1 MFFRYHNLGSESR
14 VLHSGGALGPPSF
27 LLFSSIHYQTE
38 FRNALCQ
45 EISCRERDPTIYMM
59 SSHPKFVVGN
69 KKKVFRDGNKS
80 CHWLAHI
87 RRGRVIAV
95 SR

>member
-1 MFFRYHNLGSESR
+1 MQNRFRMMFFRYHNLGSESR

-45 EISCRERDPTIYMM
+45 EISCRERDPTTYI
-59 SSHPKFVVGN
+59 H
-69 KKKVFRDGNKS
+69 D
-80 CHWLAHI
+80 
-87 RRGRVIAV
+87 VISQV
-95 SR
+95 CSWE